1 MVESRIRNGLRD
13 IENTMAIDA
22 DKLKGNIG
30 LLLKKIDLLEQFTG
44 GREEFSDSDILKID
58 VTCAE
63 ITLLALSTSDDADDL
78 PALDN
83 GLLWGEIAMC
93 LRQIAYHSL
102 SIQDWQSGADEES
115 FSSVLLSQ
123 HVKQITAHAA
133 FIRKNLGIEC
143 KEKAPGSIIAV
154 DVEEEKTD
162 FGALV
167 LSGLTEDQL
176 EKLRS
181 EIAALRELLA
191 ALVFER
197 DDLLLSQRRKIEAR
211 YMQELGSTEA
221 EIYSAEC
228 EVRYLRAQLRMMQ
241 AYVNRQEDIPHEK
254 INRELKE
261 EFKTYQQVY
270 EEFVRKA
277 RKAAETAKQEAEA
290 ETETAEDPD
299 SRERE
304 NSDSGKAQDDRKRE
318 ESPKQQPK
326 EAESKEARL
335 KKLYRKTVKAMH
347 PDAHP
352 DQTEEEKAL
361 FRKAIDAYKA
371 KDLKTLEEIVEI
383 MEGTTREEEESA
395 LEALLKEKA
404 RLLTLVERI
413 RKEIKKIKSQ
423 YPFNKLE
430 ILDDPEKLAARKE
443 ALQAK
448 LERLRT
454 EAELYREKIGG
465 LQAKQESE
473 KAGE

>member
-1 MVESRIRNGLRD
+1 
-13 IENTMAIDA
+13 
-22 DKLKGNIG
+22 
-30 LLLKKIDLLEQFTG
+30 
-44 GREEFSDSDILKID
+44 
-58 VTCAE
+58 
-63 ITLLALSTSDDADDL
+63 
-78 PALDN
+78 
-83 GLLWGEIAMC
+83 
-93 LRQIAYHSL
+93 
-102 SIQDWQSGADEES
+102 
-115 FSSVLLSQ
+115 
-123 HVKQITAHAA
+123 
-133 FIRKNLGIEC
+133 
-143 KEKAPGSIIAV
+143 
-154 DVEEEKTD
+154 
-162 FGALV
+162 
-167 LSGLTEDQL
+167 
-176 EKLRS
+176 
-181 EIAALRELLA
+181 
-191 ALVFER
+191 
-197 DDLLLSQRRKIEAR
+197 
-211 YMQELGSTEA
+211 MQELGSTEA